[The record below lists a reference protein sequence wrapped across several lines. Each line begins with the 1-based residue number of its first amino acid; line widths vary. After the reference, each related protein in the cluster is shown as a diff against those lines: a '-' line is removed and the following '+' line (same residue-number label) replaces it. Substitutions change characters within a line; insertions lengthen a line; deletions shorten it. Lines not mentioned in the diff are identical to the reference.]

1 MNTSLEAKSTR
12 LEEDMKGA
20 EKANKDEPKL
30 TNRKPTYYQTF
41 ALKMKNK
48 QRENLSNTAKVS
60 SNKKQREQVTGSD
73 GIAPGL
79 LETTKEVHS
88 EKEDKMEEAKPTGQM
103 TTTNVDEKVAKHS
116 NIEGFFEFSERGQF
130 LGIIP
135 L

>member
-1 MNTSLEAKSTR
+1 MR
-12 LEEDMKGA
+12 GA
-20 EKANKDEPKL
+20 GKANKYEPTI
-30 TNRKPTYYQTF
+30 TNIKPTYYQTF
-41 ALKMKNK
+41 ALKMKEK
-48 QRENLSNTAKVS
+48 QLGKEGNTAKVS
-60 SNKKQREQVTGSD
+60 NNKRHREQETGSD
-73 GIAPGL
+73 GIDPGL
-79 LETTKEVHS
+79 QETTKEVHS